1 MRKIAGKREKKN
13 NKRKR
18 IKDDKMK
25 KILNILFVALLVV
38 IALTAIG
45 YTVFKDNRTGNAK
58 DDNKTTETVESN
70 ELNNNS
76 KSTSDIQELIDSE
89 DKVYVLDDL
98 KSDKENGRLVYKQ
111 ENGSYYEYIFKNNK
125 IKEIY
130 FYTECGNKKVAEY
143 MLSSYKKDDMKS
155 VYSNAEIYK
164 EVAIKA
170 KMSDQL
176 VKTYAKYTMND
187 LMMEMQ
193 KKGIELK

>member
-111 ENGSYYEYIFKNNK
+111 GSDGYYEYIFKNNK

-130 FYTECGNKKVAEY
+130 FYMECGNKKVAEY
-143 MLSSYKKDDMKS
+143 MLNSYQKDDMKS

-164 EVAIKA
+164 DVAIKA
-170 KMSDQL
+170 KISDQL

-193 KKGIELK
+193 KKGFELK